1 MNEPLVTLQGLT
13 LAFGPQTVLRNLDWR
28 VARGQV
34 IGLLGRNG
42 AGKTSLLEAL
52 LGLRLPQAG
61 EALLFGEPAR
71 SPSDDVRAR
80 IGYVPQQAEL
90 FEDLSAPQLL
100 DYFASF
106 YPRWNGAKVQQLLA
120 RWEIP
125 LTQRIGLAVGRAA
138 AAPVHHPRAGPRAR
152 AADPGTSRV
161 AALDP
166 LARRDFLREL
176 VEQVLERAT
185 TVVFSTHI
193 LADLE
198 RVAAEVAFLKD
209 GRIAL
214 QAPLDELLEQTRCL
228 PPGATG
234 AGLQPLGEARFGLWR
249 SASAQWPPQ
258 AEPVSLDQLF
268 EALA

>member
-125 LTQRIGLAVGRAA
+125 LTQRIGSLSGGQQQRLSIIRALAHE
-138 AAPVHHPRAGPRAR
+138 PELLILDEP
-152 AADPGTSRV
+152 V

-228 PPGATG
+228 PPGATV